1 MLSVRT
7 RRAERPDAWPPAEVG
22 LDPCE
27 QARELIL
34 KENERDDDR
43 DPQEHDAHHELEV
56 LGTAIAWRATHTL
69 RTRRPSR
76 RVSPEWGTNDQTK
89 RSGFHSMPSSLGGP
103 IYPSSAE
110 EATTAGLAR

>member
-7 RRAERPDAWPPAEVG
+7 RHAERPDAWPPGEVG

-34 KENERDDDR
+34 KENERDDDG

-56 LGTAIAWRATHTL
+56 LGTAIAWRPTHTL

-76 RVSPEWGTNDQTK
+76 
-89 RSGFHSMPSSLGGP
+89 
-103 IYPSSAE
+103 
-110 EATTAGLAR
+110 